1 VTNNRLTPMSVVTAP
16 VPTPPADRR
25 PLVSVIIPCYNYAR
39 FLPES
44 VGSSL
49 SQEDVDVEVIVV
61 DDASK
66 DDSAAVASAFAAQD
80 PRVRLVRHTTNT
92 GHVVAFND
100 GYAEATGE
108 FIVRLDADDLLTP
121 GSLSR
126 AVALFDAYPS
136 VGLVYGHPNHFE
148 TETPPAPNLDLRGWT
163 IWSGADWIAE
173 RCRKGFNCI
182 TTPEA
187 IIRGSVMK
195 SIGGLDTRLRFAQDM
210 EMWLRTAAVSDV
222 GHVDGPDQALHRDH
236 ATSMSVTDGAG
247 ELTDMTERRTVFE
260 VLFEGPGG
268 KLPGAAGM
276 LETVRKQIAS
286 EAITRA
292 YHAYDRGQAQQREKD
307 IEIFIAFARE
317 TYADVESLPAW
328 RALQWRQRIGPRL
341 SPLTPP
347 FVASAVLRRLKR
359 DADYRDWVRTGV

>member
-1 VTNNRLTPMSVVTAP
+1 MSNTRLEPMSLVLAP
-16 VPTPPADRR
+16 VAELAPERR

-44 VGSSL
+44 VGSVL
-49 SQEDVDVEVIVV
+49 SQAGVEVEVIVV

-66 DDSAAVASAFAAQD
+66 DDSAAVAAAFAARD
-80 PRVRLVRHTTNT
+80 PRVRLVRHATNT

-100 GYAEATGE
+100 GYAHATGE

-121 GSLSR
+121 GSLAR
-126 AVALFDAYPS
+126 AVALFDAFPS
-136 VGLVYGHPNHFE
+136 VGLVYGHPHHFE
-148 TETPPAPNLDLRGWT
+148 TETPPAPQTAVRSWT
-163 IWSGADWIAE
+163 VWSGADWIAE

-187 IIRGSVMK
+187 IIRADVMR

-236 ATSMSVTDGAG
+236 PTSMSVTDGAG
-247 ELTDMTERRTVFE
+247 ELTDMRERRKVFE

-268 KLPGAAGM
+268 ALPGAEIM
-276 LETVRKQIAS
+276 RETARRRLAT
-286 EAITRA
+286 EALTRA
-292 YHAYDRGQAQQREKD
+292 CHAYDRGRAVEQRED
-307 IEIFIAFARE
+307 IEVFVAFALD
-317 TYADVESLPAW
+317 TYPGAAELPAW
-328 RALQWRQRIGPRL
+328 RALQRRRRVGARL
-341 SPLTPP
+341 APLTPP
-347 FVASAVLRRLKR
+347 FVASIVLRRLRR
-359 DADYRDWVRTGV
+359 DADYRRWMRAGV